1 MVDDINYE
9 VATQFVSSDI
19 SDMLNQN
26 AHALSKAEPRAL
38 LKSLEKEDTAAE
50 AKEHL
55 YSMAETYKT

>member
-1 MVDDINYE
+1 MLVVDC
-9 VATQFVSSDI
+9 A
-19 SDMLNQN
+19 N
-26 AHALSKAEPRAL
+26 AESVIALSKADHRAL